1 MYAIFLLSSFLVNI
15 FKKEINNIPEIKNFK
30 NNYKNCN
37 NLYEKYVLIDT
48 NENEINKI
56 QYYNNLFSTL
66 KKWGCVNFKY
76 KFHNDLIEKPNK
88 RVDIDYNNVNLNM
101 ILRNGKL

>member
-1 MYAIFLLSSFLVNI
+1 MFCNLSAAIPAFI
-15 FKKEINNIPEIKNFK
+15 
-30 NNYKNCN
+30 
-37 NLYEKYVLIDT
+37 

-56 QYYNNLFSTL
+56 QYYNNLFTTL

-88 RVDIDYNNVNLNM
+88 RVDIDYNNVNLNYYTEYICM
-101 ILRNGKL
+101 